1 MTTLNSKKLDS
12 PYQAEKDKM
21 NDLAFR
27 IQSAAGLNPQEIFPR
42 KQIPVIENRVSPVQ
56 LSVEFGVY
64 NRSLEA
70 PVCKEKNTDQVNEPV
85 SLKTESTNYQT
96 TVQDNVVEDKLNYE
110 VKQLN
115 TTQKDAT
122 EVESS
127 EITSTDLTGEL
138 DIPSPVIPEIKD
150 ETTKTEITP
159 VVVESE
165 VAEDE
170 EPKVKS
176 KVDTQHERPAK
187 EENKKEEQTSFQF
200 PWASILGLVATA
212 VAVFGAYWVWNNIQ
226 KPASVE
232 DVVQNVSNQTRLA
245 EEKANIKPV
254 VNTPQPEQLE
264 FYELTEE
271 HEVLNAVLSNNTEN
285 KIGYLDFVASEEPS
299 KISMVELEKKGFI
312 VLELEDHLFDPIR
325 L

>member
-42 KQIPVIENRVSPVQ
+42 KEIPVIENRVSPVQ
-56 LSVEFGVY
+56 LSVEFGVS

-70 PVCKEKNTDQVNEPV
+70 PVRKEKNTDQVNEPV
-85 SLKTESTNYQT
+85 SLKTESTDYQT

-110 VKQLN
+110 VKQLK

-127 EITSTDLTGEL
+127 KITSTDLTGEL
-138 DIPSPVIPEIKD
+138 DIPSPVIPEVKD

-170 EPKVKS
+170 EPKVNS

-187 EENKKEEQTSFQF
+187 EENKIEQQTSFQF

-245 EEKANIKPV
+245 EEKANIEPV

-299 KISMVELEKKGFI
+299 KTSMVELEKKGFI

>member
-42 KQIPVIENRVSPVQ
+42 KEIPVIENRVSPVQ
-56 LSVEFGVY
+56 LSVEFGVS

-70 PVCKEKNTDQVNEPV
+70 PVRKEKNIDQVNEPV
-85 SLKTESTNYQT
+85 SLKTESTDYQT

-110 VKQLN
+110 VKQLK

-127 EITSTDLTGEL
+127 KITSTDLTGEL
-138 DIPSPVIPEIKD
+138 DIPSPVIPEVKD

-170 EPKVKS
+170 EPKVNS

-187 EENKKEEQTSFQF
+187 EENKIEQQTSFQF

-299 KISMVELEKKGFI
+299 KTSMVELEKKGFI

>member
-12 PYQAEKDKM
+12 PYQAEKEKM

-56 LSVEFGVY
+56 LSVEFGVS

-70 PVCKEKNTDQVNEPV
+70 PVRKEKNTVQVNEPV
-85 SLKTESTNYQT
+85 SLKTESTDYQT
-96 TVQDNVVEDKLNYE
+96 KVQDNVVEDKLNYE

-122 EVESS
+122 EAESS
-127 EITSTDLTGEL
+127 EIISTDLTGEL
-138 DIPSPVIPEIKD
+138 DIPSPVIPEIKGV
-150 ETTKTEITP
+150 TTKTEITP
-159 VVVESE
+159 IAVET
-165 VAEDE
+165 VLAENE
-170 EPKVKS
+170 EPKVNS
-176 KVDTQHERPAK
+176 KVDTQYERPAK
-187 EENKKEEQTSFQF
+187 EENKIEKQTSFQF

-232 DVVQNVSNQTRLA
+232 DVVQNVSNQTRLS

-254 VNTPQPEQLE
+254 VNTPQPEQLVAPAE
-264 FYELTEE
+264 
-271 HEVLNAVLSNNTEN
+271 
-285 KIGYLDFVASEEPS
+285 GY
-299 KISMVELEKKGFI
+299 
-312 VLELEDHLFDPIR
+312 
-325 L
+325 

>member
-42 KQIPVIENRVSPVQ
+42 KEIPVIENRVSPVQ
-56 LSVEFGVY
+56 LSVEFGVS

-70 PVCKEKNTDQVNEPV
+70 PVRKEKNTDQVNEPV
-85 SLKTESTNYQT
+85 SLKTESTDYQT

-110 VKQLN
+110 VKQLK

-138 DIPSPVIPEIKD
+138 DIPSPVIPEVKD

-170 EPKVKS
+170 EPKVNS

-187 EENKKEEQTSFQF
+187 EENKIEQQTSFQF

-245 EEKANIKPV
+245 EEKANIEPV

-312 VLELEDHLFDPIR
+312 VLELEHHLFDPIR

>member
-56 LSVEFGVY
+56 LSVEFSVS

-70 PVCKEKNTDQVNEPV
+70 PVRKEKNTDQVNEPV

-110 VKQLN
+110 VKQLE

-159 VVVESE
+159 VLVESE

-170 EPKVKS
+170 EPKVNS
-176 KVDTQHERPAK
+176 MVDTQHERPAK
-187 EENKKEEQTSFQF
+187 EENKIEQQTSFQF

-212 VAVFGAYWVWNNIQ
+212 VAVFGAYWVWNKIQ

-264 FYELTEE
+264 FHELTEE

-285 KIGYLDFVASEEPS
+285 KIGYLDFVASEESS

>member
-56 LSVEFGVY
+56 LSVEFGVS

-70 PVCKEKNTDQVNEPV
+70 PVRKEKNTDQVNEPV

-110 VKQLN
+110 VKQLE
-115 TTQKDAT
+115 TIQKDAT

-138 DIPSPVIPEIKD
+138 DIPSPVIPEVKE
-150 ETTKTEITP
+150 ETTKIEITP

-176 KVDTQHERPAK
+176 KVDTQHERSAK

-245 EEKANIKPV
+245 EEKTNIKPV

>member
-42 KQIPVIENRVSPVQ
+42 KEIPVIENRVSPVQ
-56 LSVEFGVY
+56 LSVEFGVS

-70 PVCKEKNTDQVNEPV
+70 PVRKEKNTDQVNEPV
-85 SLKTESTNYQT
+85 SLKTESTDYQT

-110 VKQLN
+110 VKQLK

-138 DIPSPVIPEIKD
+138 DIPSPVIPEVKD

-170 EPKVKS
+170 EPKVNS

-187 EENKKEEQTSFQF
+187 EENKIEQQTSFQF

-232 DVVQNVSNQTRLA
+232 DVVQNVSNQTRLS

>member
-42 KQIPVIENRVSPVQ
+42 KEIPVIENRVSPVQ
-56 LSVEFGVY
+56 LSVEFGVS

-70 PVCKEKNTDQVNEPV
+70 PVRKEKNTDQVTV
-85 SLKTESTNYQT
+85 SLKTESTDYQT

-110 VKQLN
+110 VKQLK

-138 DIPSPVIPEIKD
+138 DIPSPVIPEVKD

-170 EPKVKS
+170 EPKVNS

-187 EENKKEEQTSFQF
+187 EENKIEQQTSFQF

-232 DVVQNVSNQTRLA
+232 DVVQNVSNQMRLS

-264 FYELTEE
+264 LYELTEE

-285 KIGYLDFVASEEPS
+285 KIGYLDFVASEESS

>member
-56 LSVEFGVY
+56 LSVEFGVS
-64 NRSLEA
+64 NRSIEA
-70 PVCKEKNTDQVNEPV
+70 PVRKETNTDRVNEPV
-85 SLKTESTNYQT
+85 SLKTESTDYQT
-96 TVQDNVVEDKLNYE
+96 KVQDNVVEDKLNYE
-110 VKQLN
+110 VKQLK
-115 TTQKDAT
+115 TTQQDAT

-138 DIPSPVIPEIKD
+138 DIPSPVIPEVKD

-170 EPKVKS
+170 EPKVNS
-176 KVDTQHERPAK
+176 KVDIQHERPAK
-187 EENKKEEQTSFQF
+187 DENKIGEQTSFQF

-245 EEKANIKPV
+245 EEKANIEPV
-254 VNTPQPEQLE
+254 VNTPQSEQLE

-271 HEVLNAVLSNNTEN
+271 HEVLDAVLSNNTEN

>member
-56 LSVEFGVY
+56 LSVEFGVS

-70 PVCKEKNTDQVNEPV
+70 PVHKEKNTDQVNEPV
-85 SLKTESTNYQT
+85 SLKTESTDYQT
-96 TVQDNVVEDKLNYE
+96 TVQDNVVEDKLNYQ
-110 VKQLN
+110 VKQLK

-122 EVESS
+122 DVESS
-127 EITSTDLTGEL
+127 KITSTDLTGEL

-170 EPKVKS
+170 EPKVNS
-176 KVDTQHERPAK
+176 KVDTQYERPAK
-187 EENKKEEQTSFQF
+187 EENKIEQQTSFQF

>member
-56 LSVEFGVY
+56 LSVEFGVS
-64 NRSLEA
+64 NRSIEA
-70 PVCKEKNTDQVNEPV
+70 PVRKEKNTDQVNEPV
-85 SLKTESTNYQT
+85 SLKTESTDYQT
-96 TVQDNVVEDKLNYE
+96 KVQDNVVEDKLNYE

-122 EVESS
+122 EAESS
-127 EITSTDLTGEL
+127 EIISTDLTGEL

-150 ETTKTEITP
+150 ETRKTEITP
-159 VVVESE
+159 VAVEPE

-170 EPKVKS
+170 EPKVNS

-187 EENKKEEQTSFQF
+187 EENKIEEQTSFQF

-285 KIGYLDFVASEEPS
+285 KIGYLDFVASEESS

>member
-42 KQIPVIENRVSPVQ
+42 KEIPVIENRVSPVQ
-56 LSVEFGVY
+56 LSVEFGVS

-70 PVCKEKNTDQVNEPV
+70 PVRKEKNTDQVNEPV
-85 SLKTESTNYQT
+85 SLKTESTDYQT

-110 VKQLN
+110 VKQLK
-115 TTQKDAT
+115 TTQQDAI

-138 DIPSPVIPEIKD
+138 DIPSPVIPEVKD

-170 EPKVKS
+170 EPKVNS

-187 EENKKEEQTSFQF
+187 EENKIEQQTSFQF

-245 EEKANIKPV
+245 EEKANIEPV

-299 KISMVELEKKGFI
+299 KTSMVELEKKGFI

>member
-1 MTTLNSKKLDS
+1 MTTLKSKKLDS

-56 LSVEFGVY
+56 LSVEFGVS

-70 PVCKEKNTDQVNEPV
+70 PVRKEKNTDQVNEPV

-115 TTQKDAT
+115 TTQKDAI

-127 EITSTDLTGEL
+127 EITSTDLTGEH

-170 EPKVKS
+170 EPKVNS

-187 EENKKEEQTSFQF
+187 EENKIEQQTSFQF

>member
-56 LSVEFGVY
+56 LSVEFGVS

-70 PVCKEKNTDQVNEPV
+70 PVCMEKNTDMVNEPV
-85 SLKTESTNYQT
+85 SLKTESTDYQT

-110 VKQLN
+110 VKQLE
-115 TTQKDAT
+115 TIQKDAT

-138 DIPSPVIPEIKD
+138 DIPSPVIPEVKD

-165 VAEDE
+165 LAEDE
-170 EPKVKS
+170 EPKVIS

-187 EENKKEEQTSFQF
+187 EENKIEQQTSFQF

-254 VNTPQPEQLE
+254 VNTLQPEQLE

>member
-56 LSVEFGVY
+56 LSVEFGVS

-70 PVCKEKNTDQVNEPV
+70 PVRKEKNTDQVNEPV
-85 SLKTESTNYQT
+85 SLKTESTDYQT

-110 VKQLN
+110 VKQLK

-138 DIPSPVIPEIKD
+138 DIPSPVIPEVKD

-170 EPKVKS
+170 EPKVNS

-187 EENKKEEQTSFQF
+187 EENKIEQQTSFQF

-254 VNTPQPEQLE
+254 VNTLQPEQLE

>member
-42 KQIPVIENRVSPVQ
+42 KEIPVIENRVSPVQ
-56 LSVEFGVY
+56 LSVEFGVS

-70 PVCKEKNTDQVNEPV
+70 PVRKEKNTDQVNEPV
-85 SLKTESTNYQT
+85 SLKTESTDYQT

-110 VKQLN
+110 VKQLK

-138 DIPSPVIPEIKD
+138 DIPSPVIPEVKD

-170 EPKVKS
+170 EPKVNS

-187 EENKKEEQTSFQF
+187 EENKIEQQTSFQF

-245 EEKANIKPV
+245 EEKENIKKV

-271 HEVLNAVLSNNTEN
+271 HEVLNALLSNNTEN

>member
-42 KQIPVIENRVSPVQ
+42 KEIPVIENRVSPVQ
-56 LSVEFGVY
+56 LSVEFGVS

-70 PVCKEKNTDQVNEPV
+70 PVRKEKNTDQVNEPV
-85 SLKTESTNYQT
+85 SLKTESTDYQT

-110 VKQLN
+110 VKQLK

-127 EITSTDLTGEL
+127 KITSTDLTGEL
-138 DIPSPVIPEIKD
+138 DIPSPVIPEVKD

-170 EPKVKS
+170 EPKVNS

-187 EENKKEEQTSFQF
+187 EENKIEQQTSFQF

-245 EEKANIKPV
+245 EEKENIKKV

-271 HEVLNAVLSNNTEN
+271 HEVLNALLSNNTEN

>member
-56 LSVEFGVY
+56 LSVEFGVS

-70 PVCKEKNTDQVNEPV
+70 PVRKEKNTDQVNEPV

-285 KIGYLDFVASEEPS
+285 KIGYLDFVAAEEPS

>member
-56 LSVEFGVY
+56 LSVEFGVS

-70 PVCKEKNTDQVNEPV
+70 PVRKEKNTDQVNEPV

>member
-56 LSVEFGVY
+56 LSVEFGVS

-70 PVCKEKNTDQVNEPV
+70 PVRKEKNTDQVNEPV

-150 ETTKTEITP
+150 ESTKTEITP

>member
-56 LSVEFGVY
+56 LSVEFGVS

-70 PVCKEKNTDQVNEPV
+70 PVRKEKNTDQVNEPV

-170 EPKVKS
+170 EPKFKS

>member
-42 KQIPVIENRVSPVQ
+42 KEIPVIENRVSPVQ
-56 LSVEFGVY
+56 LSVEFGVS

-70 PVCKEKNTDQVNEPV
+70 PVRKEKNIDQVNEPV
-85 SLKTESTNYQT
+85 SLKTESTDYQT

-110 VKQLN
+110 VKQLK

-127 EITSTDLTGEL
+127 KITSTDLTGEL
-138 DIPSPVIPEIKD
+138 DIPSPVIPEVKD

-170 EPKVKS
+170 EPKVNS

-187 EENKKEEQTSFQF
+187 EENKIEQQTSFQF